1 MMEKIGKFKHKS
13 RKKSKVSKNVEEF
26 ATRSTLHGVN
36 YIFDQTVPYGDRILW
51 LLLFLGSGSF
61 AIFMVYSSFTSWQNN
76 QVMTTLKTLTKPV
89 TDLDFPAITICGS
102 GQHMGLVEKVL
113 YTNFKKWQD
122 NQTINFNGNN
132 AMEEDFALYMKD
144 VFQVKDHG
152 TNILDILDTMI
163 APSSEASGANGV
175 RENQMACKGK
185 DRKKR
190 NTAGSFDIAETYF
203 HDYFYL

>member
-1 MMEKIGKFKHKS
+1 
-13 RKKSKVSKNVEEF
+13 
-26 ATRSTLHGVN
+26 
-36 YIFDQTVPYGDRILW
+36 
-51 LLLFLGSGSF
+51 
-61 AIFMVYSSFTSWQNN
+61 MVYSSFTSWQNN

-102 GQHMGLVEKVL
+102 GLHMGLVEKVL

-144 VFQVKDHG
+144 VFQVKDKG

-163 APSSEASGANGV
+163 APSSEASGPNGV

-190 NTAGSFDIAETYF
+190 NTAGRDCVW
-203 HDYFYL
+203 L